1 MANLSLKTG
10 PKGLALI
17 KEFESCELKAY
28 RCPAGILTIGYGST
42 GAHVKVGM
50 VITVPEAEALLKK
63 DLARFEK
70 RVNDLVKVPL
80 SQEQFDAL
88 VSFDFNT
95 GALHKS
101 TLLKRLN
108 AGEYAAVPAELN
120 KWVKSKG
127 KTLRGLVRRRA
138 AEGQLWST
146 KAMPAVTQEPPDV
159 EPTPPKT
166 SWLAA
171 LLAGLFK
178 RNAA

>member
-1 MANLSLKTG
+1 MKTG

-17 KEFESCELKAY
+17 KDFEGCELKAY

-42 GAHVKVGM
+42 GSHVKAGM
-50 VITVPEAEALLKK
+50 VITEPQAEELLKK

-101 TLLKRLN
+101 TLLKKLN
-108 AGEYAAVPAELN
+108 AGSYAAVPSELN
-120 KWVKSKG
+120 KWVKAGG
-127 KTLRGLVRRRA
+127 KTLKGLVRRRA

-146 KAMPAVTQEPPDV
+146 KAMPAITRDPPDV
-159 EPTPPKT
+159 EPVPNPPKT

-171 LLAGLFK
+171 LAGFFK
-178 RNAA
+178 RSAA